1 MSITVALTL
10 TSFAAALVIGTLVA
24 ALRVSPVPTLRVAA
38 ATWVELLRN
47 IPLSV
52 LMLGFFFGFTKIDI
66 RYGLFTTAVIV
77 LSAYTSSFVAE
88 TVRAGIN
95 SVARGQAEAARSIGL
110 TFPQS
115 LRVVVLPQAMRTVVA
130 PLGSVFIALI
140 KNSSLAGLIA
150 VVELTDVADRTSN
163 ATARPIPAF
172 LGAAV
177 GYLLL
182 ALPSGAVV
190 GLLERRAAIKR

>member
-1 MSITVALTL
+1 MSATVVLTL
-10 TSFAAALVIGTLVA
+10 ASFAAALVIGTVVA
-24 ALRVSPVPTLRVAA
+24 AFRVSPVPTLRVAGA
-38 ATWVELLRN
+38 AWVEVLRN
-47 IPLSV
+47 IPLTV

-66 RYGLFTTAVIV
+66 RYGRFTTAIIV
-77 LSAYTSSFVAE
+77 LAAYTSAFVAE

-115 LRVVVLPQAMRTVVA
+115 LRLVVLPQAIRTVVA

-140 KNSSLAGLIA
+140 KNSSLASLIA
-150 VVELTDVADRTSN
+150 VVELSDVADRISTD
-163 ATARPIPAF
+163 TARPIPAF

-177 GYLLL
+177 AYLLL

-190 GLLERRAAIKR
+190 SRLERRAAIKR